1 MLEIFRI
8 PKVGTIAGCRVV
20 DGYIRRDSEIRV
32 TRDGTVVYKGKLAS
46 LKRFKDEASEVR
58 AGQECGIGIQNF
70 NDVKVGDSLESF
82 SSEKVAA
89 ELGEVVGAKA

>member
-1 MLEIFRI
+1 M
-8 PKVGTIAGCRVV
+8 
-20 DGYIRRDSEIRV
+20 IRV
-32 TRDGTVVYKGKLAS
+32 TRDGTVVYKGKLSS
-46 LKRFKDEASEVR
+46 LKRFKDEANEVR
-58 AGQECGIGIQNF
+58 AGQECGIGIANF